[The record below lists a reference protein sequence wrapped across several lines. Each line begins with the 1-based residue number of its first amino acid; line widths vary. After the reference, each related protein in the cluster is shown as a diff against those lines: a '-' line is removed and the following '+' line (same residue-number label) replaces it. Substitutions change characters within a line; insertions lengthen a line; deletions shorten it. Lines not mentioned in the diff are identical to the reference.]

1 MISRIQPSM
10 PFRSMPRNFPG
21 QRYVVVAKFASRGKW
36 CRKQCQRGAHITSPD
51 LKQALLTSH
60 LTTQIF
66 SRHESVLST
75 HLKML
80 DSVKEQVASDEEAFR
95 AISSMVNKTVQ
106 AMNQFKVVRKHMVC
120 YSIKVL
126 LQLSRSV

>member
-1 MISRIQPSM
+1 
-10 PFRSMPRNFPG
+10 
-21 QRYVVVAKFASRGKW
+21 
-36 CRKQCQRGAHITSPD
+36 
-51 LKQALLTSH
+51 
-60 LTTQIF
+60 
-66 SRHESVLST
+66 
-75 HLKML
+75 ML